1 MRLKKELYKKE
12 QGKIIDKIIDIIGL
26 DDENSVTLYELD
38 NNEEKQK
45 KIMDLIPEIRKY
57 FSYSYVRA
65 LMYPDE
71 TKRVYLS
78 IIRQLTKQKYKM
90 FSKEVRIK
98 VDGEKVRTKLYTFVT
113 NNTL

>member
-1 MRLKKELYKKE
+1 MRLKKELYKTE
-12 QGKIIDKIIDIIGL
+12 QGEIIDKIIDLMEL
-26 DDENSVTLYELD
+26 DDDNSVTLYELD
-38 NNEEKQK
+38 NNDEKQK
-45 KIMDLIPEIRKY
+45 KILDLIPEIRKY

-78 IIRQLTKQKYKM
+78 IIRQLTKHKYKM

-98 VDGEKVRTKLYTFVT
+98 VDGEKIRTKLYTFVT
-113 NNTL
+113 